1 MEFST
6 SIHHKELEAY
16 FLLAGSTRYAWLVD
30 GQLVTMD
37 RNQGQW
43 HFNYPNIPHAITT
56 PLGKPHLSLW
66 FREGGPGQKA
76 NNRFGPKWIGDTT
89 GLDVLRELDEDGIAD
104 FVDDSAKD
112 MHLGSHG
119 FCVQSVFRA
128 DTDRFLRVLTAD
140 QFRHL
145 QTDPNAMDE
154 IDSLLTPEREGHLE
168 QIVEGLALHAAT
180 IAAG

>member
-1 MEFST
+1 M
-6 SIHHKELEAY
+6 
-16 FLLAGSTRYAWLVD
+16 
-30 GQLVTMD
+30 
-37 RNQGQW
+37 
-43 HFNYPNIPHAITT
+43 
-56 PLGKPHLSLW
+56 
-66 FREGGPGQKA
+66 
-76 NNRFGPKWIGDTT
+76 
-89 GLDVLRELDEDGIAD
+89 LRELDEDGIAD